1 MFENYRSTNFFG
13 TFGIDYPMCIRR
25 DKTEII
31 VKTDK
36 IDYSTFEIRDDV
48 VYRNRIVPS
57 QFIGVW
63 NNPRAQNRTNLN
75 FNPEKG
81 VVTHK
86 FSMYNGNDPDKIYQF
101 IPESIDVS
109 GCDRK
114 SYTVTIKETMNPA
127 IEYITVNLIMSLR
140 SETNTQLVVKP
151 NGQIYLN
158 NYAPNRNINYTV
170 SQGKAT
176 LSVKKGVLYYIS
188 ATVGSASGQG
198 KLKVDGDSPTTYKVS
213 FTSKINFGA
222 NTPPPS
228 EMTVPITAD
237 KTISL
242 NYEAFVPD
250 DVFKKF
256 R

>member
-1 MFENYRSTNFFG
+1 
-13 TFGIDYPMCIRR
+13 
-25 DKTEII
+25 
-31 VKTDK
+31 
-36 IDYSTFEIRDDV
+36 
-48 VYRNRIVPS
+48 
-57 QFIGVW
+57 
-63 NNPRAQNRTNLN
+63 
-75 FNPEKG
+75 
-81 VVTHK
+81 
-86 FSMYNGNDPDKIYQF
+86 
-101 IPESIDVS
+101 
-109 GCDRK
+109 
-114 SYTVTIKETMNPA
+114 
-127 IEYITVNLIMSLR
+127 MSLR